1 MPLCEPLES
10 RRLLAAAPLPMV
22 FGTAE
27 FAAAV
32 QAMTAHAKPARAP
45 ATTNAAAAAPVSAAL
60 PVQTLT
66 VTSNAV
72 GTTGLK
78 LHWNRI
84 PGAAQYRITYTPGA
98 YVPGPDGQPKT
109 LTVGAMSTTAR
120 LTGLRPFTLYS
131 VNVAAVPAG
140 AAASANAAA
149 SAAR

>member
-1 MPLCEPLES
+1 MPLCESLES
-10 RRLLAAAPLPMV
+10 RRLLAAVPLPMV
-22 FGTAE
+22 FGTAQ

-32 QAMTAHAKPARAP
+32 QAMTVQAKPVRAP
-45 ATTNAAAAAPVSAAL
+45 ATTNTAAPVSAAL

-120 LTGLRPFTLYS
+120 LTGLSAVTLLF
-131 VNVAAVPAG
+131 PPLP
-140 AAASANAAA
+140 
-149 SAAR
+149 RI